1 LRVVT
6 IRRGRLSLSA
16 KPAAIPAAATI
27 NGSAAIPTAA
37 TIDRATTVPI
47 PAAIDGSTTIPIPAA
62 IDCATTIPITAP
74 VVGTAIAIP
83 IVGTGR
89 IVDAGTVVS
98 ITIGGVSITVAI
110 GGVPITVAI
119 GRVAITI
126 GRVAVAIGG
135 TGAGSQGGSCR
146 QADDSSSQDGSAAT
160 VSIATAIV
168 ISRLGL
174 VGGGNGAEA
183 EHGCRSEDAKLLHDS
198 DLMAKIKTDS
208 ITWNLNG
215 FRTIELARDSEQPRS
230 R

>member
-1 LRVVT
+1 M
-6 IRRGRLSLSA
+6 RRGERLSLSA

-27 NGSAAIPTAA
+27 DGSAAIPAA
-37 TIDRATTVPI
+37 TTIDRATTVPI
-47 PAAIDGSTTIPIPAA
+47 TAA
-62 IDCATTIPITAP
+62 IPITAP
-74 VVGTAIAIP
+74 VVCAAIAIP
-83 IVGTGR
+83 IVGTGC
-89 IVDAGTVVS
+89 IVYAGTVVP
-98 ITIGGVSITVAI
+98 VAI

-146 QADDSSSQDGSAAT
+146 QADDASGQNGSAAT

-198 DLMAKIKTDS
+198 DLTAKIKTDS

-215 FRTIELARDSEQPRS
+215 FRTIELARDSEQP
-230 R
+230 